1 MGFFRSQNL
10 NLNTAWKLLIK
21 EALHY
26 ALLDKGIKFNF
37 WYSFNF
43 TVLILFQI
51 ESNVSESFYC
61 LSVTAVL
68 LISQ

>member
-1 MGFFRSQNL
+1 MLYWIR
-10 NLNTAWKLLIK
+10 
-21 EALHY
+21 
-26 ALLDKGIKFNF
+26 GIKFNF
-37 WYSFNF
+37 WYSFSF